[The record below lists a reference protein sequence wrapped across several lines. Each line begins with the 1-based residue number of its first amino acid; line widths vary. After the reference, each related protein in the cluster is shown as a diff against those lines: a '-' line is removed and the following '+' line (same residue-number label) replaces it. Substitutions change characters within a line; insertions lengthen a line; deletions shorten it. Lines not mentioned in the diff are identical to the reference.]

1 MDGFKHICS
10 REIIP
15 PRALESHET
24 VLQMEVF
31 ENTMQL
37 GLKELTLLPPVC
49 ETSLMQGGT
58 PEKGSDMGREMVQAK
73 QRCKDG
79 ANPWKN

>member
-1 MDGFKHICS
+1 
-10 REIIP
+10 
-15 PRALESHET
+15 
-24 VLQMEVF
+24 MEVF